1 MTYLVFGI
9 VAIVCAILLAYTLTP
24 PVRVL
29 AFKIGAVD
37 VPLDGRRV
45 HKKPV
50 PRIGG
55 FAIYLSFTV
64 TTLLF
69 CDYSRDLV
77 TIWIG
82 GGALMIFSE

>member
-1 MTYLVFGI
+1 MNQIIFGL
-9 VAIVCAILLAYTLTP
+9 VAIICACLLAYTITP

-37 VPLDGRRV
+37 VPLDGRRI
-45 HKKPV
+45 HKKPI

-55 FAIYLSFTV
+55 LAIYLSFTI

-69 CDYSRDLV
+69 
-77 TIWIG
+77 
-82 GGALMIFSE
+82 